1 MPDTLP
7 LLEAATP
14 RVVFVGSGTRG
25 PFSLQDGGSPIRV
38 QTASSLVVRRY
49 SSVTDEDGT
58 LLVLNTDY
66 TVTNTDP
73 DNASVTLTAGQA
85 VLTSSQRLVVE
96 RTQTVSGV
104 VSYTTGGNF
113 AGTTLGEGIDRLA
126 ERVQEL
132 RRDVDRAVKVDW
144 RETEQRALPIK
155 PSTRSAL
162 TRETDGSIGQAAIG
176 DIETVAAAVTDIE
189 ALADIA
195 ADITAVANIDAEI
208 VIVADAIA
216 DVETVADNI
225 TDVQTV
231 AQELYY
237 FVRPEQRLARGD
249 GVKGYSGVATS
260 GDQTFTDS
268 VASWTSADIGKV
280 IVIKAAGAAVYKA
293 NSATIS
299 AGGSSY
305 VVGDLLT
312 VSGGTSRTPTVFR
325 VDAVSGG
332 AVTAVSVRCRGYYSA
347 LPSNPVST
355 TGGSGTGCTLTLTTE
370 TGYGAHRTTIAS
382 INSAT
387 SIELTAAPTTS
398 VASNARYTYGTDDTT
413 ALQATLN
420 ALGFMGAMALRA
432 GKVYCFSNLTLP
444 TNLAS
449 GVVYNNRNAIVCPDG
464 LAELA
469 CIGGGDDDYAIAP
482 DRWLS
487 GSSSKSFSG
496 SPWELR
502 NLFIDGLGQVERS
515 LVHKSFNSVYQNLY
529 LRGGLIADFEAT
541 RQNQDGTDGAAG
553 YNAGNKI
560 TDIFFDGGA
569 LYQFRNLG
577 DTTGIV
583 DATTDGDMKGCEFN
597 GNSEAD
603 YGPYFGN
610 TGGWMVDGCRWYG
623 HRIAGC
629 YTYQVGRGGSF
640 TDNNSDGGT
649 ESLDTVP
656 GMIIGEMG
664 SYADAVIGPG
674 NKHYARVIVDFKA
687 DTSAETIR
695 IKGDHFQTKVDSSP
709 DAQAI
714 HNNNRAQ
721 KLLILENCTGD
732 DAALY
737 ARASGNTNGII
748 ELIDCTRASASGTL
762 KRVTLRDDP
771 GATGINE
778 VYYKDTASPA
788 AADDIRYVEYYS
800 RDSGGNE
807 TLFASER
814 VEIGDPT
821 NGAEFGRR
829 FWSTVANGTFAD
841 RFGLQGGLFAASLA
855 DPGNGNFNALTYYQV
870 NSLQVIGTRKTGW
883 STATGTATR
892 TTFDTTT
899 VTTQQLAERVKAL
912 IDDLHATAGHGL
924 IGT

>member
-1 MPDTLP
+1 M
-7 LLEAATP
+7 A
-14 RVVFVGSGTRG
+14 VS
-25 PFSLQDGGSPIRV
+25 
-38 QTASSLVVRRY
+38 VVRADR
-49 SSVTDEDGT
+49 D
-58 LLVLNTDY
+58 
-66 TVTNTDP
+66 TDP
-73 DNASVTLTAGQA
+73 DV
-85 VLTSSQRLVVE
+85 
-96 RTQTVSGV
+96 
-104 VSYTTGGNF
+104 
-113 AGTTLGEGIDRLA
+113 
-126 ERVQEL
+126 
-132 RRDVDRAVKVDW
+132 
-144 RETEQRALPIK
+144 
-155 PSTRSAL
+155 
-162 TRETDGSIGQAAIG
+162 
-176 DIETVAAAVTDIE
+176 
-189 ALADIA
+189 ADIA
-195 ADITAVANIDAEI
+195 ALEPSDGDMLYWATGGTRYNTVSSSSYMRGLLSTASAAALGTVVSALSVTATGGTTSDSL
-208 VIVADAIA
+208 ADHLNYI
-216 DVETVADNI
+216 
-225 TDVQTV
+225 
-231 AQELYY
+231 
-237 FVRPEQRLARGD
+237 VRPEKNGAVGD
-249 GVKGYSGVATS
+249 GVKGYSGVATAS
-260 GDQTFTDS
+260 DQTFTDS
-268 VASWTSADIGKV
+268 AAAWTAADIGKV

-293 NSATIS
+293 NSATINS
-299 AGGSSY
+299 GGSSY
-305 VVGDLLT
+305 VVGDMLT
-312 VSGGTSRTPTVFR
+312 VSGGTSRTPAIFR

-332 AVTAVSVRCRGYYSA
+332 VVTAVSARCRGYYSA

-382 INSAT
+382 INSST

-502 NLFIDGLGQVERS
+502 NLFIDGLGQVERT

-610 TGGWMVDGCRWYG
+610 TGGWMVDGCRWYS

-629 YTYQVGRGGSF
+629 YTYQVGRGGMF

-664 SYADAVIGPG
+664 GYADAVIGPG
-674 NKHYARVIVDFKA
+674 NKHYASVIVDFKA
-687 DTSAETIR
+687 DTSTETIR
-695 IKGDHFQTKVDSSP
+695 IKGDHFQTKIDASP

-714 HNNNRAQ
+714 HNNNRSS
-721 KLLILENCTGD
+721 KTLVLENCTGD
-732 DAALY
+732 DANLY
-737 ARASGNTNGII
+737 ARASGNTDGII
-748 ELIDCTRASASGTL
+748 ELINCTRASATGTL
-762 KRVTLRDDP
+762 KRVNLRDDP
-771 GATGINE
+771 GGTGLND
-778 VYYKDTASPA
+778 VYYKATASPA
-788 AADDIRYVEYYS
+788 IGDDVRSVEYYS
-800 RDSGGNE
+800 IDSGGNE
-807 TLFASER
+807 TLYVSER
-814 VEIGDPT
+814 VEIGYPT
-821 NGAEFGRR
+821 NGAEYGRR
-829 FWSTVANGTFAD
+829 IFASIFNGTFAD
-841 RFGLQGGLFAASLA
+841 RFTIQGGLYAASLT

-870 NSLQVIGTRKTGW
+870 NNTRVVNARKTGW
-883 STATGTATR
+883 ATATGTATR